1 MNALQLWHLRR
12 FCEQRSLDYQLIDLT
27 LTYSENKKYLASQDF
42 NPENQLDEWK
52 SQEEYHMKH
61 HFLTYY
67 INCARE
73 GATKSEE
80 TGNPIQ
86 PNRFSLAEWIR
97 QNSRF
102 FGVTASVLHNTYMP
116 QRLIVV

>member
-12 FCEQRSLDYQLIDLT
+12 FCEQHGLDYQLIDLT
-27 LTYSENKKYLASQDF
+27 LTYSENKKYLASQVADF
-42 NPENQLDEWK
+42 NRENQLDEWK

-80 TGNPIQ
+80 TRNPIQ

-97 QNSRF
+97 QNSHF
-102 FGVTASVLHNTYMP
+102 FGVISAS
-116 QRLIVV
+116 